1 MNKTIT
7 IGAQTDHPLTVSRLG
22 YGTMRL
28 PGDQVWGEPKNR
40 EEALEILRTA
50 IANGVN
56 FLDTADFYGDDIT
69 NKLIA
74 DALLPYHEHLVI
86 CTKVGVGRNPDK
98 SWKVFDA
105 PEDLRTSINRNLKT
119 LKLEQI
125 QLVHFRIMP
134 NSNTPFEEALG
145 TMFEMQKEGKILHI
159 GLSNV
164 NPEELT
170 KGLSMGA
177 IASVENPFG
186 YGQRSS
192 FEFHGQQNR
201 GLEEVMPLCIA
212 NNITMI
218 PFWSLQNSL
227 PKNDDKIAAVAK
239 KYGVS
244 SAQINI
250 AWLLHFHE
258 SLLPIPGT
266 SQLTHLKENMAAID
280 IRLSDEDMSFLG

>member
-40 EEALEILRTA
+40 EEALEILKTA

-74 DALLPYHEHLVI
+74 DALYPYQKDVVV
-86 CTKVGVGRNPDK
+86 CTKIGVGRNPDK
-98 SWKVFDA
+98 SWKVFDT
-105 PEDLRTSINRNLKT
+105 PENLRSSIDRNLKT
-119 LKLEQI
+119 LRLEQI
-125 QLVHFRIMP
+125 QLVHFRVMP
-134 NSNTPFEEALG
+134 NSETPLEEALQA
-145 TMFEMQKEGKILHI
+145 MFDMQKEGKIMHV

-164 NPEELT
+164 NPDELT
-170 KGLSMGA
+170 KGLSMGN

-201 GLEEVMPLCIA
+201 GLEEVMPLCIE

-227 PKNDDKIAAVAK
+227 PKNDGKIAAIAE

-250 AWLLHFHE
+250 AWLLHFHD

-266 SQLTHLKENMAAID
+266 AQLKHLRENIAAID
-280 IRLSDEDMSFLG
+280 IRLTEEDMIFLG